1 MPKFGWFKVQSVHPS
16 VEYEADYMQMEKEY
30 VKLYNY
36 PVQEGES
43 VNITS
48 TLVAAI
54 RLDKG
59 QDVRL
64 IK

>member
-1 MPKFGWFKVQSVHPS
+1 MPKFGWFKVQGVHPS

-36 PVQEGES
+36 AAQGES
-43 VNITS
+43 VGSS